1 MKKLI
6 ALSCLL
12 AALVGI
18 SAQESRRFFELGVDV
33 EAGFANNYLGW
44 NDIFT
49 ETIVIDLNQMNSDL
63 GKMGFMVGLG
73 MGADTYMNL
82 TIPKKFSIGFNT
94 GVSASGGITVPGSL
108 FELLAEGNDPDKTYA
123 GKLDVNADV
132 YGFTDISIGLKAGP
146 IWLTVT
152 PAFYMPLLYIP
163 DPDVTYSFVTSSD
176 GTLRATAVADMA
188 MYSVLDLEAII
199 EKTGANPAA
208 GLGSGGGIDL
218 SLGATYALLNNLDL
232 GATFTSVPL
241 LPASL
246 ANRTKFTAR
255 YSVDM
260 EQVLKNMDNPVQTTE
275 TSDYSYDKE
284 KILIL
289 RPFKF
294 GLNANWRPFNRKILS
309 FRPDLALG
317 VYDGVFFDAGLNTR
331 VNLANILIFDLDT
344 GYRDRMWRH
353 RIGMIL
359 NFRITETEIG
369 FSSQSQAFT
378 KSFGFSGMNLFVG
391 MRMGF

>member
-294 GLNANWRPFNRKILS
+294 GLNANWRPFSRKILS

-331 VNLANILIFDLDT
+331 VNLANILIYSGVQSGVEKHPEHPSKPGQHPD
-344 GYRDRMWRH
+344 
-353 RIGMIL
+353 
-359 NFRITETEIG
+359 FR
-369 FSSQSQAFT
+369 S
-378 KSFGFSGMNLFVG
+378 
-391 MRMGF
+391 

>member
-6 ALSCLL
+6 AFSCLL

-132 YGFTDISIGLKAGP
+132 YGFTDI
-146 IWLTVT
+146 
-152 PAFYMPLLYIP
+152 
-163 DPDVTYSFVTSSD
+163 
-176 GTLRATAVADMA
+176 
-188 MYSVLDLEAII
+188 
-199 EKTGANPAA
+199 
-208 GLGSGGGIDL
+208 
-218 SLGATYALLNNLDL
+218 
-232 GATFTSVPL
+232 
-241 LPASL
+241 
-246 ANRTKFTAR
+246 
-255 YSVDM
+255 
-260 EQVLKNMDNPVQTTE
+260 
-275 TSDYSYDKE
+275 
-284 KILIL
+284 
-289 RPFKF
+289 
-294 GLNANWRPFNRKILS
+294 
-309 FRPDLALG
+309 
-317 VYDGVFFDAGLNTR
+317 
-331 VNLANILIFDLDT
+331 
-344 GYRDRMWRH
+344 
-353 RIGMIL
+353 
-359 NFRITETEIG
+359 
-369 FSSQSQAFT
+369 
-378 KSFGFSGMNLFVG
+378 
-391 MRMGF
+391 